1 MQIRRTETLWGFN
14 NQFISFLKIRSPQAN
29 FLHAAGKCHSNAA
42 RLVKLAIHTGTKCA
56 RTARLTG
63 AFSTKKHNRKLTKCW
78 TNYLSL
84 CSGCTEDIESIKT
97 SECKLSDAQL
107 TLPVDHC
114 LMCWHFFF
122 ADNMTMS
129 LVPTP
134 VQSICHFF
142 SLFFGHQAT
151 V

>member
-63 AFSTKKHNRKLTKCW
+63 AFLPICNAANLYQQDNRKLTKCW

-114 LMCWHFFF
+114 LMCWHFFLL
-122 ADNMTMS
+122 T
-129 LVPTP
+129 T
-134 VQSICHFF
+134 
-142 SLFFGHQAT
+142 
-151 V
+151 

>member
-56 RTARLTG
+56 RTAASLVLSYRYMQRRQSLPTRQQKTYQMLDKLFVTVFRLQ
-63 AFSTKKHNRKLTKCW
+63 
-78 TNYLSL
+78 
-84 CSGCTEDIESIKT
+84 ESIKT
-97 SECKLSDAQL
+97 SECKFSDAQL

-114 LMCWHFFF
+114 LMCWHFFLL
-122 ADNMTMS
+122 T
-129 LVPTP
+129 T
-134 VQSICHFF
+134 
-142 SLFFGHQAT
+142 
-151 V
+151 